1 LNPGSAQL
9 DSKAKS
15 RWVERRVST
24 AERQTETENECRRVE
39 CVRID
44 MNFNQPQLRREEYN
58 RGMRE
63 QGES

>member
-1 LNPGSAQL
+1 M
-9 DSKAKS
+9 
-15 RWVERRVST
+15 VERRVST

-39 CVRID
+39 C
-44 MNFNQPQLRREEYN
+44 LRRGEYN